1 MSLDEIKESVAM
13 AEPELAKRPFVVV
26 NTAERDGR
34 KIHVALTDKLRRSC
48 KRGRVWKSRG
58 FLAALKNAQYG
69 YEGTR
74 ARSAGGVD
82 GIFLLSRE
90 YRPRNAM
97 MRKIFDRFLDKHG
110 SGAAEIADALGS
122 SVDSLVPVRLVSHHM
137 RLLGVLHRIDED
149 DTLVLIDYD
158 DTK

>member
-1 MSLDEIKESVAM
+1 MSLDEIKESVTV
-13 AEPELAKRPFVVV
+13 AEPELTMRPFVVV
-26 NTAERDGR
+26 KTFQRDGR

-58 FLAALKNAQYG
+58 FLTALKNAQYG
-69 YEGTR
+69 YDATR
-74 ARSAGGVD
+74 GRSVGGVD
-82 GIFLLSRE
+82 GIFLLTRE

-97 MRKIFDRFLDKHG
+97 MKKIFDRFLDKRN

-122 SVDSLVPVRLVSHHM
+122 PVDSLVPVRLVSHHM
-137 RLLGVLHRIDED
+137 RLLGVLHRTGQD
-149 DTLVLIDYD
+149 DTLVLVDYD